1 MPARPNWGGLV
12 GLAAML
18 AAIIASLGSI
28 GDVQLFWIFAVA
40 LALGGAFVWLDF
52 GFTAGFRDL
61 LVRRDGRALAAS
73 VAIPAVLALVVLPV
87 GAGSDD
93 YSRFLAPVGLS
104 LIVGAAIFGIGM
116 QIANGCGSGCVVA
129 AGQGSRRMLVA
140 LPFFAMGG
148 VLGTLILP
156 IALGWPSLGAID
168 LAAWFGPWG
177 GLLATEALLALLAIG
192 LLRGA
197 RPDLTQLYAGAIIGV
212 LAVAL
217 FLVSGEPW
225 GITMGLTVF
234 GAKALQMM
242 GVDLT
247 VMEFWVS
254 DGARHLLSAS
264 ALSMP
269 SALSDIGV
277 LLGAGFAA
285 CLLGRFRLGAVIGWR
300 QALGGAL
307 GGLLMGVGARLS
319 FGCNIGAFVS
329 GTASGSLHGL
339 AWLVAV
345 LPGCWL
351 GILLRPW
358 FEPASAR

>member
-12 GLAAML
+12 GLAATL

-129 AGQGSRRMLVA
+129 AGQ
-140 LPFFAMGG
+140 
-148 VLGTLILP
+148 
-156 IALGWPSLGAID
+156 
-168 LAAWFGPWG
+168 
-177 GLLATEALLALLAIG
+177 
-192 LLRGA
+192 
-197 RPDLTQLYAGAIIGV
+197 LYAGAIIGV

-234 GAKALQMM
+234 GAKALQMV

>member
-1 MPARPNWGGLV
+1 MSAPTKLDRVAGFVVLFGAAVAGFASHADTRHV
-12 GLAAML
+12 G
-18 AAIIASLGSI
+18 
-28 GDVQLFWIFAVA
+28 IFAVA

-61 LVRRDGRALAAS
+61 LVRGDGRALAAT
-73 VAIPAVLALVVLPV
+73 VAIPAVLALVVLPI
-87 GAGSDD
+87 GAGSDE

-104 LIVGAAIFGIGM
+104 LIIGATIFGVGM
-116 QIANGCGSGCVVA
+116 QMANGCGSGCVVA
-129 AGQGSRRMLVA
+129 AGQGSRRMLIA
-140 LPFFAMGG
+140 LPFFALGG

-156 IALGWPSLGAID
+156 LALAWPSLGVID

-177 GLLATEALLALLAIG
+177 ALAATEFLLAFLAIA

-197 RPDLTQLYAGAIIGV
+197 RPDPRQLYAGAIIGV
-212 LAVAL
+212 LAAWL
-217 FLVSGEPW
+217 FLIAGEPW
-225 GITMGLTVF
+225 GITMGLTLF
-234 GAKALQMM
+234 GAKALQTV

-247 VMEFWVS
+247 ATSFWAS
-254 DGARHLLSAS
+254 EGARNLLAAP

-269 SALSDIGV
+269 SALSDVGL

-285 CLLGRFRLGAVIGWR
+285 CAAGRFRLGTKIAWR
-300 QALGGAL
+300 QAVAGAL

-329 GTASGSLHGL
+329 GTSSGSLHGL
-339 AWLVAV
+339 VWIVAV

-351 GILLRPW
+351 GIRLRPW
-358 FEPASAR
+358 FEHTRA